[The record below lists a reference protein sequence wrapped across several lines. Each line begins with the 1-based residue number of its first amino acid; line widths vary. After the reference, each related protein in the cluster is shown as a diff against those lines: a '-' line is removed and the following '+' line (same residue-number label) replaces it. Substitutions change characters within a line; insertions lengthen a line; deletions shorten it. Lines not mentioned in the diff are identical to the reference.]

1 MERLYDAGIADTMNR
16 EEAPIGNGEDPNAMH
31 VSAEATAVSKQTA
44 ETLMAGERIMEALD
58 LADADLVLVQEYEA
72 HKARLSASEAAKLPL
87 PPRNPLLAMQDLEP
101 EAYVL
106 QTVEKVYNT
115 ALQDALLVLPFGKV
129 LSMMRYLSEWA
140 KRVRFFH
147 NTKHQLII

>member
-1 MERLYDAGIADTMNR
+1 MNR
-16 EEAPIGNGEDPNAMH
+16 EDAPIGNGEDPNAAR
-31 VSAEATAVSKQTA
+31 VSSEVAAVTKQTA

-58 LADADLVLVQEYEA
+58 LADADLAMVQAYEA
-72 HKARLSASEAAKLPL
+72 HKAKLPPSEADKLPL

-106 QTVEKVYNT
+106 QVVEKVHNT

-129 LSMMRYLSEWA
+129 LSLMGYLNEWA
-140 KRVRFFH
+140 KRVCVSFLLVSR
-147 NTKHQLII
+147 TLADVKL